1 MVNTSTKGQASPNAH
16 FFHVTFHQGDKKWYA
31 LEVHDGKRKVFN
43 TENEALEQVRGWIN
57 EVKQRNESSYVSVH
71 DMHGKIRET
80 KTF

>member
-43 TENEALEQVRGWIN
+43 TENEALEQVRG
-57 EVKQRNESSYVSVH
+57 
-71 DMHGKIRET
+71 
-80 KTF
+80 

>member
-1 MVNTSTKGQASPNAH
+1 
-16 FFHVTFHQGDKKWYA
+16 
-31 LEVHDGKRKVFN
+31 
-43 TENEALEQVRGWIN
+43 LEQVRGWIN